1 MTQPP
6 ALSAELEAVV
16 LNHGYKAGH
25 QPLLPSDR
33 LDEELEMAPES
44 IEDLLAEYF
53 ERFPIDLGDFAY
65 NRYYPFLGIRIPF
78 LTKWLFKRRGLIDY
92 RVAEPLT
99 LGMLQHAIDM
109 GRWDTDELRRVGEQG
124 KGP

>member
-1 MTQPP
+1 MTHPL
-6 ALSAELEAVV
+6 ALSADIEELVQTYGFNPKRRPFK
-16 LNHGYKAGH
+16 L
-25 QPLLPSDR
+25 SDR
-33 LDEELEMAPES
+33 LEEDIQMAPED

-53 ERFPIDLGDFAY
+53 ERFPIDLGDFAF
-65 NRYYPFLGIRIPF
+65 NRYYPFRGIRIPF

-109 GRWDTDELRRVGEQG
+109 GRWDTAALRHIHDQST
-124 KGP
+124 